1 MTGEMPLITSKKRI
15 RKMLRRRMKLEK
27 MMQLVKAGE
36 VTVADF
42 QEFLKAVYKNPTSW
56 GISEQGVGSLEAYAH
71 ELRQKYKDVP
81 PKQRNKVKLPP
92 PLQTAIRG
100 AIVQGRKR
108 GKAGHHVE

>member
-1 MTGEMPLITSKKRI
+1 MTVEAPLITSKKRI
-15 RKMLRRRMKLEK
+15 RKMLKRRMKLEQ

-42 QEFLKAVYKNPTSW
+42 EEFLKGVYKNPTAW
-56 GISEQGVGSLEAYAH
+56 GVSPLGSTSLEAYAH
-71 ELRQKYKDVP
+71 ELRTKYKDVP
-81 PKQRNKVKLPP
+81 PEQRNKVKLPP

-100 AIVQGRKR
+100 AILQGRKR

>member
-1 MTGEMPLITSKKRI
+1 MTQAAPLITSPKRI
-15 RKMLRRRMKLEK
+15 RKMLRRRMKLEQ

-42 QEFLKAVYKNPTSW
+42 EEFLKKVSKNPTAW
-56 GISEQGVGSLEAYAH
+56 GVSEQGAGSLEAYAH
-71 ELRQKYKDVP
+71 ELRTKYKDVP
-81 PKQRNKVKLPP
+81 PDKRNKVKLPP

-100 AIVQGRKR
+100 AIIQARKR